1 MAYLFKFYSS
11 LFLSDSPNE
20 NFLFL
25 KIPLLVSVRRCSS
38 KIYLD
43 QLQLIRQTRMIGKI
57 IEFIGEIEIKEIDL
71 HFLNK
76 FFYISF
82 PEWKVKGLV
91 EIEREAML

>member
-1 MAYLFKFYSS
+1 
-11 LFLSDSPNE
+11 
-20 NFLFL
+20 
-25 KIPLLVSVRRCSS
+25 
-38 KIYLD
+38 
-43 QLQLIRQTRMIGKI
+43 MIGKK

-76 FFYISF
+76 FIYISF